1 MSTQA
6 LLVEVLLSAFFAIA
20 CFRARSG
27 SSDVRGLAPKRLFVL
42 TDRIERLR
50 VSRWQWCSM
59 VVLLLLVRM
68 QHGAPMVAELT
79 VLSQFIVFL
88 ALPSQKSFAAK
99 ASIAKALTGGSS
111 PLMKE
116 LLHAAD
122 FLGRVRRRL
131 RFGALSREPL
141 LLLRFEWKGDS
152 VECDWLMR
160 PPDQWDK
167 DLPAHLAKENQT
179 LQALRDALSLREVIF
194 ESFPAVINAELR
206 MFRADAEH
214 RLELV
219 MTGKVNRYNDA
230 FERVASVA
238 MRAKLCGFHF
248 TLEAGEMEST
258 DFGLAELLVICLGRL
273 RALDGSILPRS
284 GGQLWLVGGLFSKR
298 SLQSG
303 FQT

>member
-1 MSTQA
+1 MVLDGHA
-6 LLVEVLLSAFFAIA
+6 LAHGTDAAWSSHGCRAYGSDSVY
-20 CFRARSG
+20 CFSG
-27 SSDVRGLAPKRLFVL
+27 
-42 TDRIERLR
+42 
-50 VSRWQWCSM
+50 
-59 VVLLLLVRM
+59 
-68 QHGAPMVAELT
+68 VAGRKAT
-79 VLSQFIVFL
+79 
-88 ALPSQKSFAAK
+88 AAK
-99 ASIAKALTGGSS
+99 ARLAEALAGGST

-122 FLGRVRRRL
+122 FLGRVRRKL

-160 PPDQWDK
+160 PPDQWDQ
-167 DLPAHLAKENQT
+167 DLPTHVAKEHQT
-179 LQALRDALSLREVIF
+179 LQALRDALSLREAIF

-219 MTGKVNRYNDA
+219 MTGKVNRYSDA

-248 TLEAGEMEST
+248 TLEAGEMES
-258 DFGLAELLVICLGRL
+258 VN
-273 RALDGSILPRS
+273 S
-284 GGQLWLVGGLFSKR
+284 V
-298 SLQSG
+298 SLSCQ
-303 FQT
+303 